1 LANMTASGLSVTCA
15 NQPASIR
22 YQTDLSSTIITVPC
36 NPTYSLVRT
45 WVSGETFVCVFA
57 RDAAGVENTI
67 DYRCLPTPTT
77 TASSTTSGSVILSW
91 TLGTESDLAGYN
103 VHVGTASGTYNY
115 AGSPFSA
122 GKVTTYTI
130 NNLPIGQTYFFAISA
145 FDTAGNNSALSPEL
159 NKSIY

>member
-1 LANMTASGLSVTCA
+1 
-15 NQPASIR
+15 
-22 YQTDLSSTIITVPC
+22 
-36 NPTYSLVRT
+36 
-45 WVSGETFVCVFA
+45 VSGETFVCVFA

-77 TASSTTSGSVILSW
+77 NASSTTNQSAILSW
-91 TLGTESDLAGYN
+91 ALGTESDLAGYK
-103 VHVGTASGTYNY
+103 VYVGTTSGTYNY

-130 NNLPIGQTYFFAISA
+130 SNLPIGQTYFFAISA